1 MFKSYETEL
10 AGRKLVIETGKL
22 AGLANGNVVVKYGDT
37 VVMVNVTASKEPK
50 EGIDFFPLS
59 VDFEEKMYSVGKI
72 PGSYTKREGKPSD
85 KAILVSRAI
94 DRPLRPLFP
103 KDFRNDVVVV
113 ATVLCVEQDNS
124 PEVAAMIGA
133 SAALSISDIPFGG
146 PTAAVN
152 VGLVNG
158 EIVINPTEEQRKV
171 SDLNLTVAGTV
182 EKVAMIE
189 AGANEVPDDVMLEAI
204 KKGHEEIKKVCQF
217 IQKMKDEIGK
227 PKFAYKSFA
236 VDHDLYEELEKDYT
250 EKMKIAVQEIDKDTR
265 DNNVATLTEEIENAL
280 AEKLGEEEFEKR
292 KQEIGEAVYKLEKKC
307 VRDMIFY
314 EHKRVDGRA
323 IDEIR
328 PLSCEVGLLPRTHGS
343 ALFTRGQTQV
353 MSIVTLGMKSEEQ
366 ELDGI
371 DTETAKRYMHQYN
384 FPGYSVGEAKTSRGP
399 GRREIGH
406 GALAEK
412 ALVPVLPPVEEFP
425 YAIRVVSEVL
435 SSNGSTSQAS
445 ICGSTLALMDAGV
458 PIKRPVAGIS
468 TGLVTNPENP
478 DDYVML
484 TDIQGLEDFFGDM
497 DFKVGGTEK
506 GITAIQVDI
515 KVDGL
520 SYKIIEEAF
529 ARTRKARQYI
539 LDDIMKP
546 VISEPREEISKYAP
560 HIITTQIKVEKIKDV
575 IGKGGETINKIIDET
590 GVKIDIEEDGQV
602 FIYSTDAEMGEKALD
617 IIENIARVVEVGQ
630 IYYGTVTRTTSFGAF
645 VDIGGGKEGLV
656 HISKIAKEHIKNVAD
671 YVNVGDK
678 VPVKVIE
685 IDDQG
690 RINLTMKDLV
700 ENNSEEENKSEN
712 SSDENTEAL
721 SSEEKIEE

>member
-22 AGLANGNVVVKYGDT
+22 CGLANGSVVVKYGDT

-171 SDLNLTVAGTV
+171 SDLTLTVAGTA

-204 KKGHEEIKKVCQF
+204 KKGHEEIKKICEF

-236 VDHDLYEELEKDYT
+236 VDHDLYQFMEDNFT
-250 EKMKIAVQEIDKDTR
+250 EKMKTAVQEIDKDTR
-265 DNNVATLTEEIENAL
+265 DNNVAALSDEITA
-280 AEKLGEEEFEKR
+280 AVTEKLGEDTAAER
-292 KQEIGEAVYKLEKKC
+292 AQEIGEAIYKLEKKC

-353 MSIVTLGMKSEEQ
+353 MSVVTLGMLSEEQ
-366 ELDGI
+366 DLDGI

-384 FPGYSVGEAKTSRGP
+384 FPAYSVGEARPSRGP

-412 ALVPVLPPVEEFP
+412 ALVPVLPSKEEFP

-458 PIKRPVAGIS
+458 PIKKPVAGIS
-468 TGLVTNPENP
+468 TGLVTSKENP
-478 DDYVML
+478 DEYVML
-484 TDIQGLEDFFGDM
+484 TDIQGIEDFFGDM
-497 DFKVGGTEK
+497 DFKVGGTK
-506 GITAIQVDI
+506 DGITAIQVDI
-515 KVDGL
+515 KNDGL
-520 SYKIIEEAF
+520 TYDIIKEAF
-529 ARTRKARQYI
+529 ERTKVARDYI
-539 LDDIMKP
+539 LDEIMKP
-546 VISEPREEISKYAP
+546 QIAEPRAELSKYAP
-560 HIITTQIKVEKIKDV
+560 RIITTTINVDKIKDV
-575 IGKGGETINKIIDET
+575 IGPGGKMINKIIDAT
-590 GVKIDIEEDGQV
+590 GVKIDIEEDGRV
-602 FIYSTDAEMGEKALD
+602 CIYTDDAENGKKALKMIED
-617 IIENIARVVEVGQ
+617 IAKDIEVGKV
-630 IYYGTVTRTTSFGAF
+630 YDGKVTRIMNFGAF
-645 VDIGGGKEGLV
+645 VDIGGGREGLL
-656 HISKIAKEHIKNVAD
+656 HISKISNKRVEKVEDVLA
-671 YVNVGDK
+671 VGDEIK
-678 VPVKVIE
+678 VKVYE
-685 IDDQG
+685 IDNQD
-690 RINLTMKDLV
+690 RINLTMKDL
-700 ENNSEEENKSEN
+700 EENKEN
-712 SSDENTEAL
+712 K
-721 SSEEKIEE
+721 EEHVEE

>member
-158 EIVINPTEEQRKV
+158 EIVINPTEAQRKV

-217 IQKMKDEIGK
+217 IQKIKDEIGK

-250 EKMKIAVQEIDKDTR
+250 EKMKTAVQEIDKDTR
-265 DNNVATLTEEIENAL
+265 DNNVAALTEEIENAL

-700 ENNSEEENKSEN
+700 ENNSEEENKSE
-712 SSDENTEAL
+712 SSLEENTET
-721 SSEEKIEE
+721 SSIEEKMEE